1 METGVEIDVLCVFLW
16 LLWPV
21 SCGSCG
27 GFLWFLWWWFLGDSC
42 CDWSCGCNVWWVF
55 GPFRYGWWVF
65 IRVLVQV

>member
-27 GFLWFLWWWFLGDSC
+27 SFLWFLWWWFLVVIGVVAVMFAAMVLATVEI
-42 CDWSCGCNVWWVF
+42 GVVGF
-55 GPFRYGWWVF
+55 G
-65 IRVLVQV
+65 

>member
-1 METGVEIDVLCVFLW
+1 METAVEFGVLCVFLW

-27 GFLWFLWWWFLGDSC
+27 GFLWFLWWWFLGGSC
-42 CDWSCGCNVWWVF
+42 CDWSYGYNVWWVF

-65 IRVLVQV
+65 IRALVQV